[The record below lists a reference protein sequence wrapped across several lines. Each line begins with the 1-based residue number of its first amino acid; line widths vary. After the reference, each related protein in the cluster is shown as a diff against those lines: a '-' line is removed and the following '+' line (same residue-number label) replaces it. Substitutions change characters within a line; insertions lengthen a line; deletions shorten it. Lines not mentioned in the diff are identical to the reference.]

1 MRGNPRLFTTL
12 IFIDLCTHEP
22 KQPISDVLSLKS
34 KINLEKKYL
43 NFKMRHAVRFG
54 IFLIL
59 ISIHR
64 RLVHAQLVT
73 R

>member
-1 MRGNPRLFTTL
+1 MRGNPRLFTNL

-43 NFKMRHAVRFG
+43 HFKMRHAVRFG
-54 IFLIL
+54 IF
-59 ISIHR
+59 
-64 RLVHAQLVT
+64 
-73 R
+73 

>member
-34 KINLEKKYL
+34 KINLVKKISEFQ
-43 NFKMRHAVRFG
+43 NETCRK
-54 IFLIL
+54 IWNFLIL